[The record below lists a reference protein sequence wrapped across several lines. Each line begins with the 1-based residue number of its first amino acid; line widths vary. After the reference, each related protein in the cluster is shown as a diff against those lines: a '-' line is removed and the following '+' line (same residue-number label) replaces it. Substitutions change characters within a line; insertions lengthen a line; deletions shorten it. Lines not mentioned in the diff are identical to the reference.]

1 MVIPSP
7 RVQEMSEGSPCSLN
21 VDVPGQWGGLGLRVL
36 MCSWMR
42 GAVSCAGRDTLVDMG
57 RAPAHTLLLWMVL
70 GCSAAFTD
78 ILLPGPE
85 EPVVNVAVVFGGS
98 SYPLHIRSRLSPQS
112 FLDMPL
118 EIHPITVVVNN
129 TNPSTLLTQICDILA
144 SHKIH
149 GIVFEDNVGTEAVA
163 QILDFISSQ
172 TQVPIISISGGS
184 AVVLT
189 PKVRCS
195 LGISRGDERNEELL
209 EQGREGIWNAGG
221 QRNCWAAAFGI
232 RGRSGGSVSVA
243 VWLTGGWDMV
253 GTSRR
258 GPINGIWERTSTPV
272 KGLPRCAASCVH
284 HGMLGWWHWGSGRVI
299 TTSAGAGSNP
309 GMARWAA

>member
-1 MVIPSP
+1 MFPGVNPL
-7 RVQEMSEGSPCSLN
+7 VVLQGSGE
-21 VDVPGQWGGLGLRVL
+21 VWAGGLGALV
-36 MCSWMR
+36 CGWMQR
-42 GAVSCAGRDTLVDMG
+42 PVCCAGRDTLVDMG
-57 RAPAHTLLLWMVL
+57 RAPAHTLLLSMVL

-85 EPVVNVAVVFGGS
+85 EPMVNVAVVFGGT

-189 PKVRCS
+189 PKVR
-195 LGISRGDERNEELL
+195 
-209 EQGREGIWNAGG
+209 
-221 QRNCWAAAFGI
+221 
-232 RGRSGGSVSVA
+232 
-243 VWLTGGWDMV
+243 
-253 GTSRR
+253 
-258 GPINGIWERTSTPV
+258 
-272 KGLPRCAASCVH
+272 
-284 HGMLGWWHWGSGRVI
+284 
-299 TTSAGAGSNP
+299 
-309 GMARWAA
+309 